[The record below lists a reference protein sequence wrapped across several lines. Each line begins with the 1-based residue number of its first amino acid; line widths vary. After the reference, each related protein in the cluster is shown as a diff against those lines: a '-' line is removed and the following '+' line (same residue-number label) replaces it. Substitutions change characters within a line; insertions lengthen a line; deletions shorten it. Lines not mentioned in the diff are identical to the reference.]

1 MGHTAD
7 NAGWRLVLG
16 IGTTT
21 FMGMLGLAYLV
32 WMTVTL

>member
-1 MGHTAD
+1 MG
-7 NAGWRLVLG
+7 NIAGNCRLVLG

-32 WMTVTL
+32 WMSVTP